1 MMKSFLKIFTTLACI
16 FSALEAIAE
25 NNFKPIYETNSS
37 EKIHSIGFDKEG
49 NYFYALKEGG
59 NAQVWDSNNH
69 KLIETVLS
77 DFSNYE
83 VMWTRDPVEIYLT
96 GSNDPVHV
104 LNVETLSSRDIIFEN
119 SGRGPTIISP
129 NNRYL
134 MKGVEIYDAQNKSYS
149 YIGGLDYKIYQRS
162 RWLSISD
169 DSNTVQMASLNN
181 SADGAS
187 VLTFVDLE
195 TAEKLTS
202 WSPTWILGSSII
214 ESVLLRGNIAA
225 IGQANNDIKL
235 WSYSQEET
243 IGTLSFEEDITLLK
257 RYQKQGKESLMVW
270 GENKISVWESD
281 NWLKQPKQKTINHG
295 SSTAIFYPSLSYDS
309 QLVSFTA
316 ENKSQFQVKS
326 MMNHVEGSSLFNDS
340 NNEFKNE
347 VQGVFSPTDSHL
359 LTIDKSRKKLTL
371 WQFD

>member
-83 VMWTRDPVEIYLT
+83 VMWTRDPVEIYFT

-202 WSPTWILGSSII
+202 WSPTWLLGSSII

-235 WSYSQEET
+235 WSYIQEET

-326 MMNHVEGSSLFNDS
+326 MINRIEGSPLFNDS

>member
-1 MMKSFLKIFTTLACI
+1 MKNLIKNFGVIVSIFGSLIVLADDSFTLRYE
-16 FSALEAIAE
+16 S
-25 NNFKPIYETNSS
+25 NNS
-37 EKIHSIGFDKEG
+37 EIINQIGFSHNGD
-49 NYFYALKEGG
+49 YFYALLEGG
-59 NAQVWDSNNH
+59 SSQIWETKSL
-69 KLIETVLS
+69 KLIKTISS
-77 DFSNYE
+77 DYSNDEAIWDRDAENLYL
-83 VMWTRDPVEIYLT
+83 TSSHDPVQ
-96 GSNDPVHV
+96 V
-104 LNVETLSSRDIIFEN
+104 LNVKTLNSRFIEIKDP
-119 SGRGPTIISP
+119 GRGPIILS
-129 NNRYL
+129 NDSRFL
-134 MKGVEIYDAQNKSYS
+134 MKGTDIYDAKNKTVSH
-149 YIGGLDYKIYQRS
+149 IAGLDHTVYQFP

-235 WSYSQEET
+235 WSYIQEET

-326 MMNHVEGSSLFNDS
+326 MMNRVEGSPLFNDS